1 MTEWYE
7 HMVMGETASRH
18 RFDILEKIRS
28 KKGLRGIYVIVPAM
42 NPKNILDIIPAKELE
57 KDWYEERQD
66 LLVVGVA
73 KGYDEA
79 LEVAGQIVGR
89 LYRTTGSFE
98 LERML

>member
-7 HMVMGETASRH
+7 HMFMGEKASRH
-18 RFDILEKIRS
+18 RFDILEKIRN
-28 KKGLRGIYVIVPAM
+28 KKGLRGIYIIVPAS
-42 NPKNILDIIPAKELE
+42 NPANILDIIPAAELT
-57 KDWYEERQD
+57 KSWYEERQD

-79 LEVAGQIVGR
+79 LETAGRIVGT
-89 LYRTTGSFE
+89 LYRTTGTFE

>member
-1 MTEWYE
+1 M
-7 HMVMGETASRH
+7 
-18 RFDILEKIRS
+18 
-28 KKGLRGIYVIVPAM
+28 
-42 NPKNILDIIPAKELE
+42 
-57 KDWYEERQD
+57 
-66 LLVVGVA
+66 VGVA